1 MEKVVLKA
9 TKREVLG
16 RKVGA
21 LRRAGKLPAVLYG
34 HGIESTPITL
44 EAHEAALK
52 LSHVTSSSLMMID
65 LDGKEYPALVRE
77 KQRDYLKNRLL
88 HVDFQ
93 VISMTEK
100 VTTKVGIELTGTA
113 PAVKEFSAVIVTVLN
128 ELEVECMP
136 QDLPA
141 RVVIDIS
148 GLAEVGAGIH
158 VRDIVISDKV
168 KILDDPAEM
177 IVVASATRAEKVA
190 EEAPAEEEAAPRR
203 ANPARRI
210 SRSLPIGSNLFDTSR
225 TAVPK
230 VPRFFLSS
238 LKGYQCYGGL
248 PPPGLSS
255 PAGTLC
261 LQKRRAMPAHT
272 FSLFNR

>member
-34 HGIESTPITL
+34 HGIESTPVTL
-44 EAHEAALK
+44 EAHEASLK

-136 QDLPA
+136 QDLPE

-148 GLAEVGAGIH
+148 GLAEVGASIH
-158 VRDIVISDKV
+158 VRDVVISDRV
-168 KILDDPAEM
+168 KILGDPAET
-177 IVVASATRAEKVA
+177 IVVASATREEKVVV
-190 EEAPAEEEAAPRR
+190 EEAPAEEEAAPEE
-203 ANPARRI
+203 
-210 SRSLPIGSNLFDTSR
+210 SE
-225 TAVPK
+225 
-230 VPRFFLSS
+230 
-238 LKGYQCYGGL
+238 
-248 PPPGLSS
+248 PG
-255 PAGTLC
+255 
-261 LQKRRAMPAHT
+261 KKD
-272 FSLFNR
+272 

>member
-9 TKREVLG
+9 TTREVLG

-34 HGIESTPITL
+34 HGIASTPIML

-65 LDGKEYPALVRE
+65 LAGKEYPALVRE

-100 VTTKVGIELTGTA
+100 ITTKVGIELTGTA
-113 PAVKEFSAVIVTVLN
+113 PVVKALSAVIVTVLN
-128 ELEVECMP
+128 ELEIECMP
-136 QDLPA
+136 QDLPE

-148 GLAEVGAGIH
+148 GLTEIGAAIH
-158 VRDIVISDKV
+158 VRDVIISDRV
-168 KILDDPAEM
+168 KILGDPAET
-177 IVVASATRAEKVA
+177 IVVASATREEKVVA
-190 EEAPAEEEAAPRR
+190 EEAPAEEEAAPEE
-203 ANPARRI
+203 
-210 SRSLPIGSNLFDTSR
+210 SE
-225 TAVPK
+225 
-230 VPRFFLSS
+230 
-238 LKGYQCYGGL
+238 
-248 PPPGLSS
+248 PG
-255 PAGTLC
+255 
-261 LQKRRAMPAHT
+261 KKD
-272 FSLFNR
+272 

>member
-1 MEKVVLKA
+1 MEKVVLQA
-9 TKREVLG
+9 TKREALG

-34 HGIESTPITL
+34 HGIESTPVML
-44 EAHEAALK
+44 DALEAALK
-52 LSHVTSSSLMMID
+52 LSHLTSSSLVMVA
-65 LDGKEYPALVRE
+65 LDGKEYPTLVRE

-88 HVDFQ
+88 HLDFQ

-141 RVVIDIS
+141 LVVIDIS

-158 VRDIVISDKV
+158 VRDVVISDKV
-168 KILDDPAEM
+168 KILDDPGEM
-177 IVVASATRAEKVA
+177 IVVASATREEKVVE
-190 EEAPAEEEAAPRR
+190 EEAPAEEEAAPEE
-203 ANPARRI
+203 
-210 SRSLPIGSNLFDTSR
+210 SE
-225 TAVPK
+225 
-230 VPRFFLSS
+230 
-238 LKGYQCYGGL
+238 
-248 PPPGLSS
+248 PG
-255 PAGTLC
+255 
-261 LQKRRAMPAHT
+261 KKD
-272 FSLFNR
+272 

>member
-34 HGIESTPITL
+34 HGIESTPVML

-158 VRDIVISDKV
+158 VRDVVISDKV

-177 IVVASATRAEKVA
+177 IVVASATREEKVVV
-190 EEAPAEEEAAPRR
+190 EEAPAEEEAAPEE
-203 ANPARRI
+203 
-210 SRSLPIGSNLFDTSR
+210 SE
-225 TAVPK
+225 
-230 VPRFFLSS
+230 
-238 LKGYQCYGGL
+238 
-248 PPPGLSS
+248 PG
-255 PAGTLC
+255 
-261 LQKRRAMPAHT
+261 KKD
-272 FSLFNR
+272 

>member
-21 LRRAGKLPAVLYG
+21 LRRAGKLPAVMYG
-34 HGIESTPITL
+34 HGIESTPVTL

-113 PAVKEFSAVIVTVLN
+113 PAVKAFSAVIVTVLN

-136 QDLPA
+136 QDLPE

-158 VRDIVISDKV
+158 VRDVVISDQV
-168 KILDDPAEM
+168 KILDDPGEM
-177 IVVASATRAEKVA
+177 IVVASATREEKAVV
-190 EEAPAEEEAAPRR
+190 EEAPAEEEAAPEE
-203 ANPARRI
+203 
-210 SRSLPIGSNLFDTSR
+210 GE
-225 TAVPK
+225 
-230 VPRFFLSS
+230 
-238 LKGYQCYGGL
+238 
-248 PPPGLSS
+248 PG
-255 PAGTLC
+255 
-261 LQKRRAMPAHT
+261 KKD
-272 FSLFNR
+272 

>member
-9 TKREVLG
+9 TRREVLG

-34 HGIESTPITL
+34 HGIESTPVML

-52 LSHVTSSSLMMID
+52 LSHLTSSSLMMID

-113 PAVKEFSAVIVTVLN
+113 PVVKAFSAVIVTVLS

-148 GLAEVGAGIH
+148 GLAEVGAAIH
-158 VRDIVISDKV
+158 VRDVVISDRV
-168 KILDDPAEM
+168 KILDDPSET
-177 IVVASATRAEKVA
+177 IVVASATRAEKAPA
-190 EEAPAEEEAAPRR
+190 EEAAAEEEAAPEESE
-203 ANPARRI
+203 PAKK
-210 SRSLPIGSNLFDTSR
+210 D
-225 TAVPK
+225 
-230 VPRFFLSS
+230 
-238 LKGYQCYGGL
+238 
-248 PPPGLSS
+248 
-255 PAGTLC
+255 
-261 LQKRRAMPAHT
+261 
-272 FSLFNR
+272 

>member
-9 TKREVLG
+9 TKREALG

-34 HGIESTPITL
+34 HGVKSTPIML
-44 EAHEAALK
+44 DAHEATLR
-52 LSHVTSSSLMMID
+52 LSHLTSSSLVMID
-65 LDGKEYPALVRE
+65 LDGTEYPALVRE
-77 KQRDYLKNRLL
+77 KQRDYIKNCLL
-88 HVDFQ
+88 HLDFQ

-113 PAVKEFSAVIVTVLN
+113 PAVKAFNAVIITVLN

-148 GLAEVGAGIH
+148 GLTEIGAGIH
-158 VRDIVISDKV
+158 VRDVVISDQV

-177 IVVASATRAEKVA
+177 IVVATATREEKVV
-190 EEAPAEEEAAPRR
+190 EEAPAEEEAAPEE
-203 ANPARRI
+203 
-210 SRSLPIGSNLFDTSR
+210 SE
-225 TAVPK
+225 
-230 VPRFFLSS
+230 
-238 LKGYQCYGGL
+238 
-248 PPPGLSS
+248 PGR
-255 PAGTLC
+255 
-261 LQKRRAMPAHT
+261 KE
-272 FSLFNR
+272 

>member
-34 HGIESTPITL
+34 HGIKSTPVML
-44 EAHEAALK
+44 DAHEAALK
-52 LSHVTSSSLMMID
+52 LSQLTSSSLMMID

-100 VTTKVGIELTGTA
+100 ITTKVGIELTGTA
-113 PAVKEFSAVIVTVLN
+113 PAVKAFSVVIVTVLN
-128 ELEVECMP
+128 ELEIECMP
-136 QDLPA
+136 QDLPE

-148 GLAEVGAGIH
+148 GLAEVGAAIH
-158 VRDIVISDKV
+158 VRDIVISDRV
-168 KILDDPAEM
+168 KILDDPDET
-177 IVVASATRAEKVA
+177 IIVASATREEKAVA
-190 EEAPAEEEAAPRR
+190 EEAPAEEEAAPEE
-203 ANPARRI
+203 
-210 SRSLPIGSNLFDTSR
+210 SE
-225 TAVPK
+225 
-230 VPRFFLSS
+230 
-238 LKGYQCYGGL
+238 
-248 PPPGLSS
+248 PG
-255 PAGTLC
+255 
-261 LQKRRAMPAHT
+261 KKD
-272 FSLFNR
+272 

>member
-34 HGIESTPITL
+34 HGIESTPVTL

-77 KQRDYLKNRLL
+77 KQRDYLKNVLL

-113 PAVKEFSAVIVTVLN
+113 PAVKEFSAVIVTVIN

-148 GLAEVGAGIH
+148 GLTDVGSGIH
-158 VRDIVISDKV
+158 VRDIFISDKV

-177 IVVASATRAEKVA
+177 VVVASATREEKVVV
-190 EEAPAEEEAAPRR
+190 EEVPAEEEAAPEE
-203 ANPARRI
+203 
-210 SRSLPIGSNLFDTSR
+210 SESGKESGKSGKKD
-225 TAVPK
+225 
-230 VPRFFLSS
+230 
-238 LKGYQCYGGL
+238 
-248 PPPGLSS
+248 
-255 PAGTLC
+255 
-261 LQKRRAMPAHT
+261 
-272 FSLFNR
+272 

>member
-16 RKVGA
+16 RQVGA

-34 HGIESTPITL
+34 HGIESTPVTL

-65 LDGKEYPALVRE
+65 LDGTEYPALVRE

-113 PAVKEFSAVIVTVLN
+113 PAVKDFSAVIVTVIN

-148 GLAEVGAGIH
+148 GLTDVGSGIH
-158 VRDIVISDKV
+158 VRDIFISDKV

-177 IVVASATRAEKVA
+177 VVVASATRAEKVA
-190 EEAPAEEEAAPRR
+190 EEEVPAEEEAAPEE
-203 ANPARRI
+203 
-210 SRSLPIGSNLFDTSR
+210 SESG
-225 TAVPK
+225 K
-230 VPRFFLSS
+230 
-238 LKGYQCYGGL
+238 KE
-248 PPPGLSS
+248 
-255 PAGTLC
+255 
-261 LQKRRAMPAHT
+261 
-272 FSLFNR
+272 

>member
-34 HGIESTPITL
+34 HGIESTPVTL

-136 QDLPA
+136 QDLPE

-148 GLAEVGAGIH
+148 GLTEVGAGIH
-158 VRDIVISDKV
+158 VRDVVISDKV

-177 IVVASATRAEKVA
+177 IVVASATREEKVVV
-190 EEAPAEEEAAPRR
+190 EEAPAEEEAAPEE
-203 ANPARRI
+203 
-210 SRSLPIGSNLFDTSR
+210 SE
-225 TAVPK
+225 
-230 VPRFFLSS
+230 
-238 LKGYQCYGGL
+238 
-248 PPPGLSS
+248 PG
-255 PAGTLC
+255 
-261 LQKRRAMPAHT
+261 KKE
-272 FSLFNR
+272 